1 MDGLEVFLQESSPT
15 MSDRHYV
22 HSEDEVQLAKIL
34 KESKPWLEQYG
45 TTVIYGLAAV
55 LAICAVV
62 VYVARRPPATAAESQ
77 ALMLASTSEDYQ
89 TVADE
94 KPDSEI
100 GMIARLRQGEL
111 SLRDAI
117 NNMFTDR
124 KSGVEKLQEAEATF
138 ERLADRKDLSPWMR
152 ERVLAGLARVAE
164 TRCDG
169 TDETAKAAV
178 AAWEKVLKDFPDSK
192 MFKELA
198 EDRIKKLPQDS
209 KKAFYAWFHQQ
220 DPKPGDDL
228 QLPQDG
234 PGKVPDLPSL
244 SIPDLKS
251 LVPQA
256 PAGTESKPAESSAT
270 PAAPTDASTTP
281 ATGAPA
287 AAAPAT
293 PAAADAKPAAAEGT
307 ATPADATAPPADAE
321 PAAVEGTPA
330 PAKSGE

>member
-1 MDGLEVFLQESSPT
+1 
-15 MSDRHYV
+15 MSDRNYV
-22 HSEDEVQLAKIL
+22 HTEDEVQLAKIL
-34 KESKPWLEQYG
+34 KDSKPWLEQYG
-45 TTVIYGLAAV
+45 TTVIYALAAV
-55 LAICAVV
+55 LAVSAVF
-62 VYVARRPPATAAESQ
+62 VYISRRPPATATESQ

-89 TVADE
+89 AVADE

-111 SLRDAI
+111 ALRDAI

-124 KSGVEKLQEAEATF
+124 KSGLEKLDEAAATF
-138 ERLADRKDLSPWMR
+138 ERLSDRKDLSPWMR

-198 EDRIKKLPQDS
+198 EDRIKKLPLDS

-234 PGKVPDLPSL
+234 PGKVPELPNL

-251 LVPQA
+251 LVP
-256 PAGTESKPAESSAT
+256 PSPTSPESKPADGAAT
-270 PAAPTDASTTP
+270 PAAPTEP
-281 ATGAPA
+281 GAPA
-287 AAAPAT
+287 ATTPEPAAETPAAPAQASPAPADATPAAPEGTAT
-293 PAAADAKPAAAEGT
+293 PAAADATPAPAETPAPAAE
-307 ATPADATAPPADAE
+307 TP
-321 PAAVEGTPA
+321 V